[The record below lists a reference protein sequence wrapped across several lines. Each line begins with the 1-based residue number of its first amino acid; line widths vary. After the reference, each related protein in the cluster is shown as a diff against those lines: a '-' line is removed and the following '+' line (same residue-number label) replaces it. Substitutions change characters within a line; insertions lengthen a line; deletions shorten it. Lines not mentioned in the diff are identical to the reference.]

1 MLRDVLNEVNVV
13 IFVLQY
19 FQRNTKLCDV
29 NRRLKSQI
37 WSSVVTIVLVEG
49 KNLLPMD
56 IDGFS
61 DPYAKFRYAN
71 SIVTYVEF
79 LEVPYFF
86 IFRHSHICSH
96 MHVCVSL
103 LFNEQDF

>member
-1 MLRDVLNEVNVV
+1 LFL
-13 IFVLQY
+13 FQY

-61 DPYAKFRYAN
+61 DPYAKFRCAHLKY
-71 SIVTYVEF
+71 IVN
-79 LEVPYFF
+79 
-86 IFRHSHICSH
+86 IH
-96 MHVCVSL
+96 
-103 LFNEQDF
+103 

>member
-1 MLRDVLNEVNVV
+1 MADPKWFRRRR
-13 IFVLQY
+13 FRHKQY
-19 FQRNTKLCDV
+19 FQRSGKISDI

-61 DPYAKFRYAN
+61 DPYVKFR
-71 SIVTYVEF
+71 SVLPSHTY
-79 LEVPYFF
+79 
-86 IFRHSHICSH
+86 
-96 MHVCVSL
+96 
-103 LFNEQDF
+103 

>member
-1 MLRDVLNEVNVV
+1 MVFINCIISV
-13 IFVLQY
+13 FQY

-56 IDGFS
+56 IDGYS
-61 DPYAKFRYAN
+61 DPYAKFR
-71 SIVTYVEF
+71 
-79 LEVPYFF
+79 
-86 IFRHSHICSH
+86 
-96 MHVCVSL
+96 
-103 LFNEQDF
+103 